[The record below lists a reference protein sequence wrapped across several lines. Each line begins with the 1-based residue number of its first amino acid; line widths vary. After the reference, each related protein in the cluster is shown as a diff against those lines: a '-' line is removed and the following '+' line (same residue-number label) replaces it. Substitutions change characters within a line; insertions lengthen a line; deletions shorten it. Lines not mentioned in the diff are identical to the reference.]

1 MNYIDLLIKDNRFVL
16 NNYKK
21 NPIFNNKIIKLNNKI
36 KKKNKKRVRFKKND
50 YVYII
55 PNLVNVNKEE
65 LWWQGPDYKLFIK
78 NYINN
83 INII

>member
-1 MNYIDLLIKDNRFVL
+1 MNNIDLLIKDNRFVL

-21 NPIFNNKIIKLNNKI
+21 NPIFNNKIIKWHNKI
-36 KKKNKKRVRFKKND
+36 KKKNKKRVKLKKIIHIH
-50 YVYII
+50 II
-55 PNLVNVNKEE
+55 PNLENINKEE
-65 LWWQGPDYKLFIK
+65 LWWQEPDYKLFIK